1 MNSSS
6 EPPPGDGNTGQSGR
20 KNPDRQPSADAG
32 DDLERTLAEVER
44 SLQQLKERYAQIQHH
59 RHRLPELQQRQEQ
72 VKKELR
78 QTRSP
83 QLREELR
90 LLQQELESIELNLES
105 SLVNWGSFKEPF
117 WQAVRFGGIGIC
129 IGWILKS
136 CAG

>member
-6 EPPPGDGNTGQSGR
+6 EPPSGDANTGQSGS
-20 KNPDRQPSADAG
+20 KNPDRQSTADAG
-32 DDLERTLAEVER
+32 DELERSLAEVER
-44 SLQQLKERYAQIQHH
+44 SLQQLKERYAEIQRD

-78 QTRSP
+78 YTRSP

-90 LLQQELESIELNLES
+90 LLQQELEAIELNLES

-117 WQAVRFGGIGIC
+117 WQAVRFGGIGIA